1 MHYFFDPLIN
11 EHSDRIGSSE
21 LIHFK
26 SLRILKDEQIA
37 ITSGKGF
44 GFQARVTNPQTGEIV
59 IGKKLTAGA
68 KVAIHLVQSIA
79 KGGRDEAA
87 LQSATE
93 MGIASAT
100 ALQAERS
107 ISRWDSKIEKNLK
120 RWEQIAIA
128 AIKQSQQ
135 LALPVIRHCESV
147 SMLEPKG
154 VALVLDPR
162 AQMQIGE
169 VTPSDV
175 YTVVVGPEGGFSQA
189 ELDEMSSKGFI
200 GVRLGDSVLRTSTA
214 GAVAISCLQLTS
226 GEYGKR
232 LD

>member
-1 MHYFFDPLIN
+1 MHYFFDPLIS
-11 EHSDRIGSSE
+11 EASDHIGSGE

-26 SLRILKDEQIA
+26 SLRITKDERIA

-44 GFQARVTNPQTGEIV
+44 GFQARVIDPSTGEIE
-59 IGKKLTAGA
+59 IADKLVANPRA
-68 KVAIHLVQSIA
+68 AIHLVQSIA

-87 LQSATE
+87 LQAATE
-93 MGIASAT
+93 LGIASAT

-107 ISRWDSKIEKNLK
+107 ISRWDSKIEKNLD
-120 RWEQIAIA
+120 RWQQIAVA

-135 LALPVIRHCESV
+135 LVLPEIYHCESV
-147 SMLEPKG
+147 SRLQPIG

-162 AQMQIGE
+162 AELQIGQIA
-169 VTPSDV
+169 PADS
-175 YTVVVGPEGGFSQA
+175 YTVVVGPEGGFSQS
-189 ELDEMSSKGFI
+189 ELDEMASKGFV

-214 GAVAISCLQLTS
+214 GAVAIGCLQLIS
-226 GEYGKR
+226 GELGKR

>member
-1 MHYFFDPLIN
+1 MHYFFDPLIS
-11 EHSDRIGSSE
+11 EASDHIGSGE

-26 SLRILKDEQIA
+26 SLRIMKDELIG

-44 GFQARVTNPQTGEIV
+44 GFQARVIDPSTGEIE
-59 IGKKLTAGA
+59 IADKLVANPRA
-68 KVAIHLVQSIA
+68 AIHLVQSIA

-87 LQSATE
+87 LQAATE
-93 MGIASAT
+93 LGIASAT

-107 ISRWDSKIEKNLK
+107 ISRWDSKIEKNLD
-120 RWEQIAIA
+120 RWQQIAVA

-135 LALPVIRHCESV
+135 LVLPEIYHCESA
-147 SMLEPKG
+147 SRLQPIG

-162 AQMQIGE
+162 AELQIGQIA
-169 VTPSDV
+169 PADS
-175 YTVVVGPEGGFSQA
+175 YTVVVGPEGGFSQS
-189 ELDEMSSKGFI
+189 ELDEMASKGFV

-214 GAVAISCLQLTS
+214 GAVAIGCLQLIS
-226 GEYGKR
+226 GELGKR

>member
-1 MHYFFDPLIN
+1 MHYFFDPVIN
-11 EHSDRIGSSE
+11 EGSDRIVASE

-37 ITSGKGF
+37 ITSGKGY
-44 GFQARVTNPQTGEIV
+44 GFQARVIDPQTGEIE
-59 IGKKLTAGA
+59 IGNKLTAKPRA
-68 KVAIHLVQSIA
+68 AIHLVQSIA

-87 LQSATE
+87 LQAATE

-107 ISRWDSKIEKNLK
+107 ISRWDSKIEKNLN
-120 RWEQIAIA
+120 RWQQIAIA

-135 LALPVIRHCESV
+135 LVLPEIFHCESV
-147 SMLEPKG
+147 NKLQPTG
-154 VALVLDPR
+154 VGLVLDPR
-162 AQMQIGE
+162 AEMQIGE
-169 VTPSDV
+169 VAPSAS
-175 YTVVVGPEGGFSQA
+175 YTVVVGPEGGFSQG
-189 ELDEMSSKGFI
+189 ELDEMSGKGFI

-214 GAVAISCLQLTS
+214 GAVAIGCLQLIS

>member
-1 MHYFFDPLIN
+1 MHYFFDPLIS
-11 EHSDRIGSSE
+11 EASDHIGSGE

-26 SLRILKDEQIA
+26 SLRIMKDERIA

-44 GFQARVTNPQTGEIV
+44 GFQARVIDPSTGEIE
-59 IGKKLTAGA
+59 IADKLVANPRA
-68 KVAIHLVQSIA
+68 AIHLVQSIA

-87 LQSATE
+87 LQAATE
-93 MGIASAT
+93 LGIASAT

-107 ISRWDSKIEKNLK
+107 ISRWDSKIEKNLD
-120 RWEQIAIA
+120 RWQQIAVA

-135 LALPVIRHCESV
+135 LVLPEIYHCESV
-147 SMLEPKG
+147 SRLQPIG

-162 AQMQIGE
+162 AELQIGQIA
-169 VTPSDV
+169 PADS
-175 YTVVVGPEGGFSQA
+175 YTVVVGPEGGFSQS
-189 ELDEMSSKGFI
+189 ELDEMASKGFV

-214 GAVAISCLQLTS
+214 GAVAIGCLQLIS
-226 GEYGKR
+226 GELGKR